1 MAQSAPT
8 IRRRIV
14 AGVALLALLALASP
28 ARAQTTLTER
38 ARVQGIYSYQTGTV
52 PPQDLAVQVVP
63 EVSLLDVSKRSQLR
77 ATYTFAAGVHTTL
90 PADISNRLVLNSA
103 FDLSQRTS
111 LLFSA
116 DVGHTSVTNSLVL
129 GSPSNVPGGAIPL
142 TVGQLFTSR
151 VGEGVSWEA
160 SPTIRFTQLADAT
173 YITTI
178 NAPPALSVEAY
189 LANAVLSLDRAF
201 PTDAVGIDLRGGY
214 AVSHI
219 APLPTSRL
227 VPISLTP
234 HWRHD
239 LSQTLTSLFV
249 AGATVVVSPDP
260 DTRTLAGPFGQAT
273 LTYLLGDSTF
283 DLTGSVGPTANAL
296 TAQLI
301 YADQVMLRTTT
312 ALSVEHHIVGTAGVG
327 YTHGS
332 VIELRRNIVPQP
344 DFDAFIA
351 DTGVTWS
358 PTPAVDLF
366 VRYQYVDQLT
376 AAGAGAVATPALQRH
391 AVIIGIQLAT
401 RPDPIRVP
409 TQFPQ
414 RVDRSDAAVGTSSGA
429 TPASP
434 SSGDSSD
441 GASGGASDGASGG
454 SSDGASGAP
463 PSDSPP

>member
-1 MAQSAPT
+1 MAWT
-8 IRRRIV
+8 RRVLAIC
-14 AGVALLALLALASP
+14 AALLALLALLTLASP

-38 ARVQGIYSYQTGTV
+38 ARVQGIYSYQTGTI
-52 PPQDLAVQVVP
+52 PPEDIAVQVVP
-63 EVSLLDVSKRSQLR
+63 ELSLVDVTKRSQLR
-77 ATYTFAAGVHTTL
+77 ATYTFAAGVHSTL

-103 FDLSQRTS
+103 FDLSKRTS
-111 LLFSA
+111 LLLSA
-116 DVGHTSVTNSLVL
+116 EAGHTTVTNSLVL
-129 GSPSNVPGGAIPL
+129 GSPSNVPAGAIPL
-142 TVGQLFTSR
+142 TIGQLFTSR

-160 SPTIRFTQLADAT
+160 SPRMRFTQLADAT
-173 YITTI
+173 YITTL

-189 LANAVLSLDRAF
+189 LANAVLSLDRAW
-201 PTDAVGIDLRGGY
+201 PADAVGIDLRGGY

-227 VPISLTP
+227 VPMALTP

-239 LSQTLTSLFV
+239 ISRTLTALFV

-260 DTRTLAGPFGQAT
+260 DTRTLAGPFAQAT
-273 LTYLLGDSTF
+273 FGYLLDDSTF

-301 YADQVMLRTTT
+301 YADQVMLRATT
-312 ALSVEHHIVGTAGVG
+312 ALSVEHHVVGSAGVG

-332 VIELRRNIVPQP
+332 VIELRRNVVPQP

-376 AAGAGAVATPALQRH
+376 ASGIGVATTPALQRH
-391 AVIIGIQLAT
+391 AVIIGIQLSA

-409 TQFPQ
+409 TRFPQ
-414 RVDRSDAAVGTSSGA
+414 RVDRGDASVGTSAG
-429 TPASP
+429 TSP
-434 SSGDSSD
+434 SSPSSS
-441 GASGGASDGASGG
+441 GAPSDGASDGASG
-454 SSDGASGAP
+454 SP
-463 PSDSPP
+463 EPSQ